1 MLLSY
6 EVHIPKPLKKQCLIF
21 TYKSLERAVF
31 VTFTEMRR
39 PT

>member
-6 EVHIPKPLKKQCLIF
+6 KVHIPKSLKKQCLIF
-21 TYKSLERAVF
+21 TYKSLEGAVF